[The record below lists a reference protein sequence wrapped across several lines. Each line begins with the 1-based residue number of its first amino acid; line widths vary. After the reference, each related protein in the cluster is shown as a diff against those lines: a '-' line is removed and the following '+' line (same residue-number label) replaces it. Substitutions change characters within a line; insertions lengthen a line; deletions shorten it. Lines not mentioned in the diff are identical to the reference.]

1 MQKNPSLR
9 QLIVRTAMG
18 AVLGAFLALALIVT
32 NRQLFELIAQ
42 PSPKFLIALL
52 MGALSGLIFTTIE
65 INSPPAKRPAISALD
80 KRRDSR
86 R

>member
-1 MQKNPSLR
+1 MQKNPSFR

-18 AVLGAFLALALIVT
+18 AVLGAFLALALIT